1 MTRAY
6 SSDLRE
12 RVIGAVAG
20 GVSARSVAKVFA
32 VSASSAI
39 KWVQQWRID
48 GRTAPSAVRGH
59 RRAVLEPHALWLLDL
74 IGARSDITLEEIRT
88 LLRERGISVSVTT
101 VWSFYDRHGISF
113 KKAFTPPSRIVPT
126 WPWPARLGRHAKG
139 CLIRPAWSSS
149 TRPAP
154 QPIWLGCAAAV
165 VAANV

>member
-20 GVSARSVAKVFA
+20 GLSARSVAKVFA

-74 IGARSDITLEEIRT
+74 IGAEVGLSGAIQAGSDI
-88 LLRERGISVSVTT
+88 V
-101 VWSFYDRHGISF
+101 
-113 KKAFTPPSRIVPT
+113 AF
-126 WPWPARLGRHAKG
+126 AM
-139 CLIRPAWSSS
+139 SS
-149 TRPAP
+149 
-154 QPIWLGCAAAV
+154 Q
-165 VAANV
+165 

>member
-6 SSDLRE
+6 SADLRE
-12 RVIGAVAG
+12 RVIGSVAG
-20 GVSARSVAKVFA
+20 GLSARSVAKVFP

-39 KWVQQWRID
+39 KWVQQWWID

-113 KKAFTPPSRIVPT
+113 KKTISDSV
-126 WPWPARLGRHAKG
+126 RLWA
-139 CLIRPAWSSS
+139 
-149 TRPAP
+149 
-154 QPIWLGCAAAV
+154 
-165 VAANV
+165 

>member
-12 RVIGAVAG
+12 RVICAVAG
-20 GVSARSVAKVFA
+20 GLSARSVAKVFA

-59 RRAVLEPHALWLLDL
+59 RRSVLEPHALWLLDL

-88 LLRERGISVSVTT
+88 LLRERGISVSVAT

-113 KKAFTPPSRIVPT
+113 KKKPLRHRAGSSRRGPG
-126 WPWPARLGRHAKG
+126 PRGLEGSPR
-139 CLIRPAWSSS
+139 
-149 TRPAP
+149 
-154 QPIWLGCAAAV
+154 AA
-165 VAANV
+165 